1 MKFNSKNIYLLSIFI
16 VAVII
21 STLSWESITLQ
32 STKNFDCCCCYSEY
46 FFQKYNPLND
56 SLRFIFFVGFP
67 LLSFIFCI
75 KYFYPESTYKL
86 KEVLQT
92 DICKRISN
100 NYNQNLDILFY
111 IFLFIIILEFFLLEF
126 QNLSQPSLDIF
137 HEGLWLTSSNNYSLT
152 QKFWNSSYLGRGLF
166 GNFRPV
172 IFWELFNNN
181 TIGSVRFADKLLLLL
196 SKICLLVLAKQVTS
210 NLNYKKVQKI
220 VFFFFLSILFVS
232 LVEYLDRGEFQ
243 GRSLLLIFFF
253 NLFFF
258 SLSKKNSFVF
268 SNLLIGFFSIISLLW
283 YIDIGA
289 YLNLLIIFI
298 LIFFTIRK
306 EFKTVSSIL
315 FGIILGW
322 LLFYLFIPESEFL
335 GFISNTMSIY
345 TTIDIIHGL
354 IYPTPFFSGDAR
366 ATRTLIFF
374 VLAGAFVISM
384 ALIKKSKFSNL
395 NKIFFIF
402 LFLGSLIFFK
412 TALSNSDNGHIKIA
426 SGPVLTIIYTAFLYL
441 IFEFF
446 KNINIKNRKY
456 FINEK
461 LYIFC
466 GAIFFSIIVLNA
478 NILKIKNIITA
489 PERIN
494 KLITYKDDVYIS
506 SEYKNLINYYD
517 NLALEDNCVQILTDE
532 VALPF
537 LLKKKTCTKFYLM
550 FIGSPKK
557 LQKKLIEELT
567 LSKPNIILIKTEVLK
582 YSVPPD
588 RLKLVFNF
596 INNNYSFHSK
606 YKYWTFVK
614 LN

>member
-1 MKFNSKNIYLLSIFI
+1 MKFNSKNIYFLSIFI

-21 STLSWESITLQ
+21 STLLWESITLQ
-32 STKNFDCCCCYSEY
+32 FTKNFDCCCCYSEY
-46 FFQKYNPLND
+46 FSKKYNPLND

-86 KEVLQT
+86 KEVLQI
-92 DICKRISN
+92 DIHKRVSN

-111 IFLFIIILEFFLLEF
+111 IFLFVIILEFFLLEF
-126 QNLSQPSLDIF
+126 QDFNQASLDIF
-137 HEGLWLTSSNNYSLT
+137 HEGFWLTASNNYSLT
-152 QKFWNSSYLGRGLF
+152 QKFWNSSYVDRGLF
-166 GNFRPV
+166 GNFHPI

-181 TIGSVRFADKLLLLL
+181 TIGLVRFSEKLLLLL
-196 SKICLLVLAKQVTS
+196 SKICLLVLAKQITS
-210 NLNYKKVQKI
+210 NLNYEKVQKI

-232 LVEYLDRGEFQ
+232 LVEYLDRGEFK
-243 GRSLLLIFFF
+243 GRSLLFIFFF

-258 SLSKKNSFVF
+258 SLSKKNSFAF

-306 EFKTVSSIL
+306 EFKTVLSIL

-322 LLFYLFIPESEFL
+322 LLFYLIIPVSEFL
-335 GFISNTMSIY
+335 GFVANTISIY

-395 NKIFFIF
+395 NKIFFVF

-466 GAIFFSIIVLNA
+466 GTIFFSIIVLNA